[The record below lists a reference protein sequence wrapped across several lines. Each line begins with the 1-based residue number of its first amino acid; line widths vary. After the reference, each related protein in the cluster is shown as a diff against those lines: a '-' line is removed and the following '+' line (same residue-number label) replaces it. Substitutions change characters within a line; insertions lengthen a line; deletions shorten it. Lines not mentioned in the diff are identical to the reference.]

1 LCLDEER
8 KEKGL
13 FLAGVGE
20 VGLLLLVVLG
30 LVDALFLVGEERRA
44 GRSEK
49 AS

>member
-20 VGLLLLVVLG
+20 VGLVLALG